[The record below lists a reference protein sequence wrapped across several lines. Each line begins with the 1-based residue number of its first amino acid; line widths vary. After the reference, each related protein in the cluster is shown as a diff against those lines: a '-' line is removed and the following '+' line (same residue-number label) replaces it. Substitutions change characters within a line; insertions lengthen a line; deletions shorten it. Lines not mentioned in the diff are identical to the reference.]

1 MLAIGLLWVEAEAAD
16 LPTARE
22 EYPLPLGGA
31 LVMDVPVPWQAVF
44 VRRDDETPPSIYF
57 TPVAGNEF
65 ELTLSLYRP
74 PTAGDFDQTAVR
86 KLVEE
91 AGRAA
96 LGLAPEQA
104 LHVRPMPGLGRQ
116 AFVFEL
122 EDQEAADDPG
132 AYPLLVQ
139 GAVAVRDRVIVFT
152 LLAREGSTVREEL
165 FRMLQSA
172 RFVLP
177 RAGV

>member
-1 MLAIGLLWVEAEAAD
+1 
-16 LPTARE
+16 
-22 EYPLPLGGA
+22 
-31 LVMDVPVPWQAVF
+31 
-44 VRRDDETPPSIYF
+44 
-57 TPVAGNEF
+57 
-65 ELTLSLYRP
+65 
-74 PTAGDFDQTAVR
+74 
-86 KLVEE
+86 
-91 AGRAA
+91 
-96 LGLAPEQA
+96 
-104 LHVRPMPGLGRQ
+104 MPGLGRQ

-139 GAVAVRDRVIVFT
+139 GAVAVRNRVIVFT